1 MADTS
6 RERSRPTTDPLDRDV
21 PPGSV
26 PLRSPM
32 PRSRALD
39 QEEPELNTG
48 EADVPPESDAPKPGG
63 RDRAGR

>member
-1 MADTS
+1 MS
-6 RERSRPTTDPLDRDV
+6 EQSRPTTDPLDRDV
-21 PPGSV
+21 PPQTV

-48 EADVPPESDAPKPGG
+48 EDDVPPESSPHTPGR
-63 RDRAGR
+63 RDHAGR